1 MFKGISD
8 RDMWTLWKR
17 GEAIHVTLAEHQ
29 KPIDR
34 LFEKK
39 LDTVFGA
46 ELARQTGK
54 TFWACAKADE
64 IARKFPGCQIRIGT
78 AFQDDLEPIIMAS
91 FTNVL
96 ATCPEELK
104 PKYRPATGE
113 YIYADHLY
121 GSNRQSRIRLVG
133 IDKNPNK
140 MRGNRV
146 RLFILEEAGFIDSD
160 KLKYTI
166 DSVCVPAQT
175 HEPEGRIILIST
187 PPEEGQDHSFCEI
200 VDSAALKGSY
210 IKMTIDQ
217 NSMLS
222 KERIEEIAASYG
234 GRDSI
239 AFRREYLC
247 ERIVDDTKVVIPDF
261 DEKRH
266 VQEFQR
272 PDYFEYLHKY
282 AGLDTGVRDFTH
294 AEQGFYDFPKA
305 RLFIEDEFVLKNHEV
320 TTPNIFG
327 KTKEVEI
334 RLGYSKELT
343 DGKLERTKNFVR
355 YSDNN
360 NLILIQDLNLLGAP
374 YNPTTKDSLDAMIN
388 KLRVWFKQDRII
400 IHPRCKFLIG
410 TVRSALWNKNR
421 DDFKRTKAFGH
432 ADALASL
439 MYLVRNVDE
448 LSNPIPR
455 EYGRDMSHTWFLKPA
470 MPSENAQ
477 KIARAFKLK
486 TRTK

>member
-1 MFKGISD
+1 
-8 RDMWTLWKR
+8 MWTLWKR
-17 GEAIHVTLAEHQ
+17 GDAIHVIMHDHQ
-29 KPIDR
+29 KIIND
-34 LFEKK
+34 LYEKFR
-39 LDTVFGA
+39 DQIFAA
-46 ELARQTGK
+46 ELARQIGK
-54 TFWACAKADE
+54 TFWACAKTDE
-64 IARKFPGCQIRIGT
+64 VSRKYPGCHNRIGT

-91 FTNVL
+91 FERL
-96 ATCPEELK
+96 LETCPEDLR
-104 PKYRPATGE
+104 PIYRQASGE
-113 YIYADHLY
+113 YIYTDHLY
-121 GSNRQSRIRLVG
+121 GTRKKSRTRLVG

-140 MRGNRV
+140 MRGNRIRV
-146 RLFILEEAGFIDSD
+146 FVLEEAGFIDSD
-160 KLKYTI
+160 KLRYTI
-166 DSVCVPAQT
+166 DSVCIPAQT

-187 PPEEGQDHSFCEI
+187 TPEEGQDHTFCE
-200 VDSAALKGSY
+200 VADAAALKGSHL
-210 IKMTIDQ
+210 KLTIDDNTTLTQ
-217 NSMLS
+217 ER
-222 KERIEEIAASYG
+222 KEQIISSLG
-234 GRDSI
+234 GRGSV
-239 AFRREYLC
+239 AVRRELYC

-305 RLFIEDEFVLKNHEV
+305 QLFIEDEFFLKNHEV
-320 TTPNIFG
+320 TTPNIFA
-327 KTKEVEI
+327 KTKEVEL
-334 RLGYSKELT
+334 RLGYSKELP

-355 YSDNN
+355 HSDNN

-374 YNPTTKDSLDAMIN
+374 YNPTTKDSLDAMVN

-410 TVRSALWNKNR
+410 TVRSALWNKSR